1 METSIDESA
10 AELVAADRGGRS
22 ARWNE
27 LYERVAPTLVSWT
40 ALHLHGAMRQRI
52 DPADVTQEAW
62 LRAMQSIDSYS
73 PERGPFVGWLIG
85 IARNVLRGAFVQVAN
100 QREASGGTSA
110 FARLGEQADEV
121 TSITKRVART
131 DSLTAF
137 IEKLREQDEADQ
149 VLVLTCGLERAP
161 IAEAALRLGISVEA
175 AGKRWQRLRDRLAL
189 SPFAAR
195 LLADGAA

>member
-1 METSIDESA
+1 VEPSIDESA
-10 AELVAADRGGRS
+10 AALLATDPSGRN

-62 LRAMQSIDSYS
+62 LRALQAIDSYS
-73 PERGPFVGWLIG
+73 PERGPFVGWVIG
-85 IARNVLRGAFVQVAN
+85 IARNVLRGAFAQVAN
-100 QREASGGTSA
+100 RREASGGTSA

-121 TSITKRVART
+121 TSVTQRIARD

-137 IEKLREQDEADQ
+137 IEKLREQEEADQ

-161 IAEAALRLGISVEA
+161 VAEAALRLGISVEA
-175 AGKRWQRLRDRLAL
+175 ATKRWQRLRERLAV